1 VLRKPRNVL
10 ESIIFTDRKIVRH
23 YPRGNDH
30 FVEFLDY
37 CENPMKIR
45 FTETSR
51 VEELA
56 DVSEREVM
64 DVAFDRD
71 DGGWTVIFKDDDGEP
86 ILVIGYRDAELV

>member
-1 VLRKPRNVL
+1 
-10 ESIIFTDRKIVRH
+10 
-23 YPRGNDH
+23 
-30 FVEFLDY
+30 
-37 CENPMKIR
+37 MKIR

-56 DVSEREVM
+56 DISEREVM
-64 DVAFDRD
+64 DAAFDRD

>member
-1 VLRKPRNVL
+1 
-10 ESIIFTDRKIVRH
+10 
-23 YPRGNDH
+23 
-30 FVEFLDY
+30 
-37 CENPMKIR
+37 MKIR

-64 DVAFDRD
+64 DAAFDRD